1 MCNLCIGPLKEVEMA
16 ISHMQLVDLTRV
28 AINILG
34 IYFWYNMNLINQ
46 KNDCQTITSIYGIL
60 KLCRMRTFSI
70 EGKIVV
76 FKTLAISKLVYLT
89 VLTVTVCNF

>member
-1 MCNLCIGPLKEVEMA
+1 MCNLCIGPLKEVEKA

-46 KNDCQTITSIYGIL
+46 KNDITSIYGIL